1 MSVEYYDFDVNIICH
16 GRLRL
21 AATGYENA
29 CEIADGL
36 MDRMLDGEECE
47 FVGELRRIGVEAFDS
62 DGIEIYRKG
71 EI

>member
-1 MSVEYYDFDVNIICH
+1 MSAEYYDFDVNIICH

-21 AATGYENA
+21 AAVSYKNA

-36 MDRMLDGEECE
+36 MDRLLDGEECE
-47 FVGELRRIGVEAFDS
+47 FVGELRRIGIEAFD
-62 DGIEIYRKG
+62 DEGIEVYRKG

>member
-21 AATGYENA
+21 AAVSYENA
-29 CEIADGL
+29 REIANGL
-36 MDRMLDGEECE
+36 MDRLLDGEECE
-47 FVGELRRIGVEAFDS
+47 FVGELRRIGIEAFDNE
-62 DGIEIYRKG
+62 GIEVYRKG